1 MTKASDI
8 YFPVGHT
15 EQAMIKSIW
24 RLREWDLPTRSEII
38 LPKGTVEIIFNFSDP
53 ITYINPS
60 LLLTKQLPVVFI
72 NGLNFKPFELVKSGR
87 QEFLGIQLSSIGLK
101 LLFNVSVKEFNN
113 NVCEGNLVCPSL
125 EVLSQQLFGADS
137 FHAQVEMITKWIHRK
152 ASCTHLD
159 KGMDRL
165 QKLIQ
170 LQSTSDLTV
179 RKVIHEICL
188 SDRQLRRLS
197 SDWLGMSTE
206 AFILYKKYLTALHLL
221 HTPGLSLTQI
231 GLQAGY
237 YDQSHFIREFKSYT
251 ERTPGQYRQ
260 SFKDLPGHIFV

>member
-8 YFPVGHT
+8 YFPVGFI

-24 RLREWDLPTRSEII
+24 RLREWDLPARSEII

-60 LLLTKQLPVVFI
+60 IPLTKQLPVVFI

-87 QEFLGIQLSSIGLK
+87 QEFLGIQLSTIGLK

-113 NVCEGNLVCPSL
+113 NVCEGTLVCHSL
-125 EVLSQQLFGADS
+125 EALSQELFSENS
-137 FHAQVEMITKWIHRK
+137 FQGKVEIIMKWIHRK
-152 ASCTHLD
+152 ASGTHLE
-159 KGMDRL
+159 KGLDRV
-165 QKLIQ
+165 QKLIH
-170 LQSTSDLTV
+170 LQSSSDLTV
-179 RKVIHEICL
+179 SRIIHEICL

-206 AFILYKKYLTALHLL
+206 AFILYKKYLAALHLL
-221 HTPGLSLTQI
+221 HTPDLSLTQI

-251 ERTPGQYRQ
+251 ERTPGQYQQ
-260 SFKDLPGHIFV
+260 STRDLPGHIFV

>member
-1 MTKASDI
+1 MTKASEI
-8 YFPVGHT
+8 YFPVGGV

-24 RLREWDLPTRSEII
+24 RLREWDTSPRSEII

-60 LLLTKQLPVVFI
+60 PHLTRQLPVVFI
-72 NGLNFKPFELVKSGR
+72 NGLNFKPFELVKSGQ
-87 QEFLGIQLSSIGLK
+87 QEFLGIQLSTIGLR

-113 NVCEGNLVCPSL
+113 NVCEGALICRSL
-125 EVLSQQLFGADS
+125 EALSQELFSETS
-137 FHAQVEMITKWIHRK
+137 FQGKVEVITKWIHHK
-152 ASCTHLD
+152 VSGKQLD
-159 KGMDRL
+159 KGLDRI
-165 QKLIQ
+165 QKLIH
-170 LQSTSDLTV
+170 LQSSGDLTV
-179 RKVIHEICL
+179 RRIIHEICL

-206 AFILYKKYLTALHLL
+206 AFILYKKYLAALHLL

-251 ERTPGQYRQ
+251 DRTPGQYQQ
-260 SFKDLPGHIFV
+260 SFKDLPGHIFI